1 MDWLHYL
8 LLAAF
13 LLLLAAFLLLTCLW
27 RNERTLRQTERT
39 LRQTAEF
46 SVQTLKSYLFG
57 TRWQYIIDFQHTY
70 MQISDQICYENFAST
85 KTTVFPSFCPTV
97 QNKKVADKDRRTSV
111 SVKSG
116 ILSESRP
123 FEKAHL
129 IPHSESCN
137 ASWKVLFEPTLRSFA
152 KKNKWY
158 TKAQL
163 LDMTLYG
170 FRDQNCDARMANT
183 GIVHNPFNILGIADQ
198 FQGLDLTCVVAL
210 LPYTIAGKPVTM
222 ESILSWDGEEL
233 TVLVLPHS
241 IDIGKGY
248 FGFIQNDGKYLSEV
262 ESNDPK
268 VTNSIDIF
276 NEYSLMISG
285 CLAYAKL
292 EDSTENKMI
301 LCQEY
306 RKFLKT
312 QTFMP
317 CLKVPSKAGMLKIQG
332 FPSRRVTLPG
342 RRRSSTK
349 SLDFSAPHP
358 FLLVLRAMN
367 AWCDFLHFYQ
377 AWPEW
382 TKHIQRESLLR
393 KDDILRTRLVIL
405 PGCCDVSRYEPDCI
419 LCKCNCLITSP
430 ELYCDLPEDLLEKAK
445 MFTLRQIALSMDSC
459 DAILELKSVVSRP
472 AQTKRK
478 QSRRSSSHSSALTE
492 RQGRE

>member
-1 MDWLHYL
+1 MV
-8 LLAAF
+8 
-13 LLLLAAFLLLTCLW
+13 TCLW
-27 RNERTLRQTERT
+27 RN
-39 LRQTAEF
+39 AEF
-46 SVQTLKSYLFG
+46 SVRKLEFSVRTLEFSVRTLKSYLFG
-57 TRWQYIIDFQHTY
+57 TRWQYIKDFQHTY
-70 MQISDQICYENFAST
+70 MQISDQFCYENFAST
-85 KTTVFPSFCPTV
+85 KTTVFPSFCP
-97 QNKKVADKDRRTSV
+97 KVRYKEVANKDRRTSV

-123 FEKAHL
+123 FEKAQL
-129 IPHSESCN
+129 IPHSKSCN

-152 KKNKWY
+152 KVNKLY
-158 TKAQL
+158 SKAKL

-170 FRDQNCDARMANT
+170 FRDQNSDARMANT

-198 FQGLDLTCVVAL
+198 FQGLDLTCVGAL
-210 LPYTIAGKPVTM
+210 LPYEIGGKPVTM

-241 IDIGKGY
+241 IDIAKGY

-268 VTNSIDIF
+268 VINSIDIF
-276 NEYSLMISG
+276 NKYSLMISG
-285 CLAYAKL
+285 CLAYEIL
-292 EDSTENKMI
+292 EDSTENKMK

-317 CLKVPSKAGMLKIQG
+317 CLKVPSKAGMLKVQG

-382 TKHIQRESLLR
+382 TKHIQRIAKSLH
-393 KDDILRTRLVIL
+393 KDEILSTRLVIL
-405 PGCCDVSRYEPDCI
+405 PGCCDVSSYEPDCI

-445 MFTLRQIALSMDSC
+445 MFTFRQIALSMASC
-459 DAILELKSVVSRP
+459 DAILELKSVLSRP
-472 AQTKRK
+472 AEMKRK
-478 QSRRSSSHSSALTE
+478 QSRRSSSHSSAMTE